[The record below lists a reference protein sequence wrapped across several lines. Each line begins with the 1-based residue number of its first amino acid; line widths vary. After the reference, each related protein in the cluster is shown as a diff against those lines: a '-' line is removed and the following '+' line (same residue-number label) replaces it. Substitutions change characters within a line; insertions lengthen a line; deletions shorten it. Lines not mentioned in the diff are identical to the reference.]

1 MVMNEERILRKVII
15 TCAVTGAGP
24 TPTMSPYLPI
34 TPKQISDDAVN
45 AAKAGAAIVHVHAR
59 NPETGQ
65 PSPDVGL
72 FREILEDIK
81 RRCDAIVCITTGGAG
96 TPDERI
102 AVVPE
107 FKPELATLNCGSLN
121 ITTAFVYPRIK
132 DKLQHDW
139 EHPHVASEEF
149 VFTNTY
155 EQIRKYAAI
164 DKENDTKP
172 EVEIWDL
179 GQIGA
184 VNYLLESGAIDRPVH
199 LQFVMGSL
207 NGIPATPEALIFMI
221 QRAREVLGDFTWS
234 VAAIGKDQ
242 LRMAAVTLAMGG
254 HVRVGMED
262 SLFCGL
268 GRLAESGAEQ
278 VERVVTMA
286 KQLSIEP
293 ATPAET
299 REMISLKGND
309 KVNF

>member
-1 MVMNEERILRKVII
+1 MSEEKVVRKVVI
-15 TCAVTGAGP
+15 TNAVTGAGP
-24 TPTMSPYLPI
+24 TPTMSPYLPM
-34 TPKQISDDAVN
+34 TPKQIADDAVK
-45 AAKAGAAIVHVHAR
+45 AYEAGAAIVHVHAR
-59 NPETGQ
+59 DPEIGQ
-65 PSPDVGL
+65 PTPNL
-72 FREILEDIK
+72 KIFRELLEDIK
-81 RRCDAIVCITTGGAG
+81 SRCNAIVCITTGGAG
-96 TPDERI
+96 TVEERI

-121 ITTAFVYPRIK
+121 ITTAFIY
-132 DKLQHDW
+132 DKLKGNLKHDW
-139 EHPHVASEEF
+139 EHDHISREDF

-155 EQIRKYAAI
+155 EMIRNYARI
-164 DKENDTKP
+164 DMENDTKP
-172 EVEIWDL
+172 EIEIWDI

-184 VNYLLESGAIDRPVH
+184 VNYMIESGMVERPVH

-207 NGIPATPEALIFMI
+207 NGLPATPDSLVFAY

-242 LRMAAVTLAMGG
+242 LRMAAVTLVMGG

-262 SLFCGL
+262 SLFCGF
-268 GRLAESGAEQ
+268 GRLARSGAEQ

-293 ATPAET
+293 ATPDEA
-299 REMISLKGND
+299 REIIGLKGQD